1 MAFNQD
7 DMDAFSDSDS
17 ISSLEEVTQ
26 KVITNKS
33 RSKGYNNYKNRNKNR
48 NNSINKKERSPDEI
62 TKKLEGYKLLQNM
75 SDITTI
81 IIPGHFIR
89 YFIVNNDKEQTK
101 SFRLGGI
108 VNFVD
113 DEGRYLRLQS
123 ASNSS
128 IKWSV
133 QLQANDKILEPIIY
147 YKDYEKEKT
156 ALTKYSLILNDN
168 FDLIDKMIKVLGG
181 KDYFTRVIDKLE
193 TEDITVIDL
202 LRENKIL
209 KRKKL

>member
-209 KRKKL
+209 KEKK